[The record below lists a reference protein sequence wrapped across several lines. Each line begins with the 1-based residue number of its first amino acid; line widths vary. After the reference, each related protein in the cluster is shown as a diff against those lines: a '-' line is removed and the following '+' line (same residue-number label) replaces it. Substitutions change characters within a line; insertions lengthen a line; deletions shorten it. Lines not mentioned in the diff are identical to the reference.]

1 MDGSLKFILN
11 GYPED
16 FKNATL
22 TIQILLETLQED
34 DPGVIVELNGQFIHR
49 HDFASRLINEGD
61 RVEIIHP
68 SFGG

>member
-16 FKNATL
+16 FEGAVL
-22 TIQILLETLQED
+22 TIQVLLETLQED
-34 DPGVIVELNGQFIHR
+34 DPGVIVEINGQFIHR
-49 HDFASRLINEGD
+49 QHFQSRFINEGD